1 MSDLKKKIIDEII
14 KAEGGFADDQNDS
27 GGATNFGITEAVAR
41 ENGYTGAMIDL
52 PYEFAFNI
60 YASKYWDSVCADDL
74 LLVSEYLASEVVDTA
89 VNMGPGRAGKFIQRC
104 LNSLNDR
111 GRLYSDVSVD
121 GDIGPAT
128 VAAVRYYS
136 LARDVSVMV
145 KALNC
150 LQGAFYIELA
160 ERREKDESFVY
171 GWLRARVK
179 L

>member
-14 KAEGGFADDQNDS
+14 KAEGGFVDDPNDS
-27 GGATNFGITEAVAR
+27 GGATNLGITEAVAR

-52 PYEFAFNI
+52 PYKFAFNI
-60 YASKYWDSVCADDL
+60 YASKYWDSVCADEL
-74 LLVSEYLASEVVDTA
+74 LSVSEDLAAEVVDTA
-89 VNMGPGRAGKFIQRC
+89 VNMGPGRAGKFLQRC

-111 GRLYSDVSVD
+111 AGLYMDIVVD
-121 GDIGPAT
+121 GDIGPRT
-128 VAAVRYYS
+128 VAAVRYYA

-150 LQGAFYIELA
+150 LQGAFYIQLA

-171 GWLRARVK
+171 GWLRMRVK